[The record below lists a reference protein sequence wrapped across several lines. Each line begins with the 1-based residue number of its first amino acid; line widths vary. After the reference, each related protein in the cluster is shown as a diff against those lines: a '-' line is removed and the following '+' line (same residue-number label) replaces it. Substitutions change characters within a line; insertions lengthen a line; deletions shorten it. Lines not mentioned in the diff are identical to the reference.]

1 MAGLNPVSDKEKSR
15 RRAVA
20 LALAAWALGAWA
32 AGVSAQALPAPSRTM
47 YKCTANNVTSYSDKP
62 CLGAERLVV
71 NPSRGVSK
79 LSGTERIGADVQSE
93 RRRDMW
99 ADALRPISGMNRE
112 QYEVFSRRHKLGA
125 AAQEECRRLDP
136 VLLELEAREK
146 TADKAKRSLIQHDL
160 FVLRQRFTQLGC

>member
-1 MAGLNPVSDKEKSR
+1 MAGLNAIADHAPLR

-20 LALAAWALGAWA
+20 LALAASALGAWTA
-32 AGVSAQALPAPSRTM
+32 EVAAQALPAPSRTM
-47 YKCTANNVTSYSDKP
+47 YKCTANGVVSYSDKP

-71 NPSRGVSK
+71 TPSRGVSK
-79 LSGTERIGADVQSE
+79 LSGTERIGADVQAE
-93 RRRDMW
+93 RRRDLW
-99 ADALRPISGMNRE
+99 ADALRPISGMSRE
-112 QYEVFSRRHKLGA
+112 QYEVFSRRYKLGA

-146 TADKAKRSLIQHDL
+146 TADKTGKPHIQHDL